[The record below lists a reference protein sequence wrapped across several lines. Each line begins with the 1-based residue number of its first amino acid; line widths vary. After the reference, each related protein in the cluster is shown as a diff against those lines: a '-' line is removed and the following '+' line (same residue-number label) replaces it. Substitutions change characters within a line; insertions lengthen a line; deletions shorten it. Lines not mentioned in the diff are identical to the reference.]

1 MNEEYPNYVD
11 QPGLLAAM
19 AAAGLSPHFIG
30 TALYVSDLSAAQSI
44 VSSYNPLPAIQQA
57 ALETVAA
64 TLAARI
70 AAGFTY
76 NTVLIA
82 CDDVTQGKISR
93 VAQMA
98 ADIISGQITKSW
110 TTRTWPSMTPGAAGL
125 SLSTPQEMIAFGA
138 AVGSYVADNEFY
150 AADLASQILSSTATA
165 SSIASLDLT
174 NSQGTWPNS

>member
-1 MNEEYPNYVD
+1 MEQYQGFVD
-11 QPGLLAAM
+11 QPGLQQALAT
-19 AAAGLSPHFIG
+19 AGVACWWKAGAF
-30 TALYVSDLSAAQSI
+30 YVSDLSAAQSL
-44 VSSYNPLPAIQQA
+44 VASYNSLPAIQQA

-64 TLAARI
+64 TLGTRI

-110 TTRTWPSMTPGAAGL
+110 TTRTWPSMTPGATGL

-150 AADLASQILSSTATA
+150 AADLASQILASTATA
-165 SSIASLDLT
+165 ASIAALDLT

>member
-1 MNEEYPNYVD
+1 MQQYSGYVD
-11 QPGLLAAM
+11 QPGLQQAFAT
-19 AAAGLSPHFIG
+19 AGIACWWEAGAF
-30 TALYVSDLSAAQSI
+30 YVSNLSTAQSI

-110 TTRTWPSMTPGAAGL
+110 TTRNWPSMTPGAAGL

-150 AADLASQILSSTATA
+150 AANLASQILSSTATA